1 MALNNEFSDPTSIT
15 EAIKNKWKPIL
26 EHKDCEAITD
36 PYKRNVTAILLENQ
50 EQAMLA
56 EAAPVNAI
64 GGSALGSDGGQG
76 VKTWDPV
83 LISLVRRSMP
93 NLIAYDICGVQPMTG
108 PTGLIFA
115 MKAKF
120 DNQSGTEAWPFN
132 IDDNF
137 SAGLTP
143 GTYQAVA
150 TDFLKVNGTSG
161 EQLPGAD
168 IAGAYGQTAH
178 GYSTSYGE
186 ALGDGTNPFAQMA
199 FEIARTSVVA
209 KTRALKAEYT
219 TELAQDL
226 KAIHGLDAETELAN
240 ILSGQILAEI
250 NREVLTSIYKTAKLG
265 CQQSDLT
272 YAANASVGGT
282 YGNIAAGLGGVYDLV
297 ADSDGRWSAE
307 KFRGLLFQI
316 ERECNQIAK
325 DIRRGKGNI
334 VICSSDVASALAM
347 GGWLQLS
354 GGDAGNLNVDDT
366 GNLLAGTIGGGRIK
380 VYVDP
385 YASFD
390 FAAVG
395 YRGSS
400 AYDAGMFYCPYVPLQ
415 MVRAVGENSF
425 QPKIGFKTRYGLVN
439 NPFVAE
445 SDGSALYSDPSAD
458 SARRRNQY
466 YRVFRILNLHGNTA

>member
-1 MALNNEFSDPTSIT
+1 MANSEFTDPTDLT
-15 EAIKNKWKPIL
+15 EAIKTKWKPVL
-26 EHKDCEAITD
+26 EHKDCEPIAD

-50 EQAMLA
+50 EQAMIA
-56 EAAPVNAI
+56 EAAPANFI
-64 GGSALGSDGGQG
+64 GGSALGSDGTNA

-93 NLIAYDICGVQPMTG
+93 NLIAYDVCGVQPMTG

-120 DNQSGTEAWPFN
+120 EGQDGTEAWPFN

-137 SAGLTP
+137 SG
-143 GTYQAVA
+143 GISSGYQAKED
-150 TDFLKVNGTSG
+150 DFLDTDTAVSG
-161 EQLPGAD
+161 DQLPGVVPTNS
-168 IAGAYGQTAH
+168 YGENAH
-178 GYSTSYGE
+178 GMATSAGE
-186 ALGDGTNPFAQMA
+186 ALGDSGANPFAQMA

-265 CQQSDLT
+265 CQQSDL
-272 YAANASVGGT
+272 YYKGAGNT
-282 YGNIAAGLGGVYDLV
+282 YGTAAGLGGVYDLV
-297 ADSDGRWSAE
+297 NDADGRWSAE

-325 DIRRGKGNI
+325 DTRRGKGNI
-334 VICSSDVASALAM
+334 IICSSDVASALAM
-347 GGWLQLS
+347 GGWMQLS
-354 GGDAGNLNVDDT
+354 GGDAGNLNVDDA

-385 YASFD
+385 YATFD
-390 FAAVG
+390 FVAVG

-415 MVRAVGENSF
+415 MVRAVGEDSF

-439 NPFVAE
+439 NPYVQNPA
-445 SDGSALYSDPSAD
+445 GTLATDPSAD
-458 SARRRNQY
+458 AARRANQY
-466 YRVFRILNLHGNTA
+466 YRVFRIENIHGTS

>member
-1 MALNNEFSDPTSIT
+1 MANSEFTDPTDLT
-15 EAIKNKWKPIL
+15 EAIKTKWKPVL
-26 EHKDCEAITD
+26 EHKDCEPIAD

-50 EQAMLA
+50 EQAMIA
-56 EAAPVNAI
+56 EAAPANFI
-64 GGSALGSDGGQG
+64 GGSALGSDGTNA

-93 NLIAYDICGVQPMTG
+93 NLIAYDVCGVQPMTG

-120 DNQSGTEAWPFN
+120 EGQDGTEAWPFN

-137 SAGLTP
+137 SGGVSSGYTAKED
-143 GTYQAVA
+143 
-150 TDFLKVNGTSG
+150 DFLAIPAGGTPDQVAGQVPGNNYG
-161 EQLPGAD
+161 E
-168 IAGAYGQTAH
+168 TAH
-178 GYSTSYGE
+178 AMSTATGE
-186 ALGDGTNPFAQMA
+186 ALGDASTNPFAQMA

-265 CQQSDLT
+265 CQQSDLFYKGAGT
-272 YAANASVGGT
+272 T
-282 YGNIAAGLGGVYDLV
+282 YGAPAGLGGVYDLV
-297 ADSDGRWSAE
+297 NDADGRWSAE

-325 DIRRGKGNI
+325 DTRRGKGNI
-334 VICSSDVASALAM
+334 IICSSDVASALAM
-347 GGWLQLS
+347 GGWMQLS
-354 GGDAGNLNVDDT
+354 GGDAGNLNVDDA

-385 YASFD
+385 YATFD
-390 FAAVG
+390 FVAVG

-415 MVRAVGENSF
+415 MVRAVGEDSF

-439 NPFVAE
+439 NPYVQNPA
-445 SDGSALYSDPSAD
+445 GTLATDPSAD
-458 SARRRNQY
+458 AARRANQY
-466 YRVFRILNLHGNTA
+466 YRVFRIENIHGTS